1 MTDRSGGVP
10 LIRPLIAAA
19 LVASAA
25 ALAEGPQ
32 TLTIDEAVN
41 EALRVNDQLK
51 AVRYRAEGAED
62 TARSARGR
70 LLPVLN
76 ASDTWQHWDGP
87 FVISL
92 GPPGTPSSG
101 LVARNINTNVFT
113 VAAQQPILGL
123 LHRERDLKAASASAD
138 ASRADELDAQS
149 QIAEQ
154 VRTTYLR
161 HFGSR
166 AGVAIAEASIEQ
178 LQKQVQ
184 DAQARYNAGTITK
197 ADLLRFQ
204 TAVANA
210 QQLRIQQAT
219 LAQTARQALLTLLA
233 RNPEDPTVEFVE
245 PVDLEKQAAVRPPES
260 VDELINRALKNR
272 PEVARA
278 QKEAEAARANGQAR
292 MWALLPEVDVQ
303 AAYSNVR
310 GQVFQPE
317 NASFIGVVSSWPFFT
332 WGTRWY
338 AAQSAQRQA
347 DASASLLENT
357 RKQVAFDVSSKA
369 VQLDA
374 QFVAVQVAE
383 TAIASAEEA
392 YRVTTAQVSAGTA
405 TTTDLLDAQSAL
417 TTARANLAR
426 AQYDRAIARVALDR
440 ATTAR

>member
-1 MTDRSGGVP
+1 MP
-10 LIRPLIAAA
+10 LIRTLTAAA
-19 LVASAA
+19 LLASAT

-32 TLTIDEAVN
+32 TLTIDDAVN
-41 EALRVNDQLK
+41 EAMRVNDQLR
-51 AVRYRAEGAED
+51 AVRFRAEGAED

-70 LLPVLN
+70 LLPALS

-92 GPPGTPSSG
+92 APPGTPSAG
-101 LVARNINTNVFT
+101 VVARNVNTNVFT
-113 VAAQQPILGL
+113 VAANQPILGL
-123 LHRERDLKAASASAD
+123 LHRERDLKAASASAA
-138 ASRADELDAQS
+138 ASRADQADAQS

-161 HFGSR
+161 LFGAR
-166 AGVAIAEASIEQ
+166 AGVSIAQASIEQ

-210 QQLRIQQAT
+210 QQQLITQQT
-219 LAQTARQALLTLLA
+219 LARTSRQLLLTFLA

-245 PVDLEKQAAVRPPES
+245 PLDLEKQAAVRPPS
-260 VDELINRALKNR
+260 STDDLINQALQNR

-278 QKEAEAARANGQAR
+278 QKDAEAARAGGQAR
-292 MWALLPEVDVQ
+292 MWELLPEVDVQ

-310 GQVFQPE
+310 GQIFQPE
-317 NASFIGVVSSWPFFT
+317 NSSFIGVVSSWPFFT
-332 WGTRWY
+332 WGTKWY

-347 DASASLLENT
+347 DASAALLENT
-357 RKQVAFDVSSKA
+357 RKQVAYDVSSKA
-369 VQLDA
+369 AQLDA

-392 YRVTTAQVSAGTA
+392 YRVTSAQVSAGTA

>member
-1 MTDRSGGVP
+1 M
-10 LIRPLIAAA
+10 IRPLTAAV
-19 LVASAA
+19 LLLSCA
-25 ALAEGPQ
+25 ALAQGSQ
-32 TLTIDEAVN
+32 TLTIDDAVN
-41 EALRVNDQLK
+41 EALRLNDQLR
-51 AVRYRAEGAED
+51 AVRFRAEGAED

-70 LLPVLN
+70 LLPALN

-92 GPPGTPSSG
+92 APPGTPSAG
-101 LVARNINTNVFT
+101 VVARNINTNVFT

-123 LHRERDLKAASASAD
+123 VHRERDLRAASASAD
-138 ASRADELDAQS
+138 ASRADEADARA
-149 QIAEQ
+149 QISEQ

-161 HFGSR
+161 LFEAR
-166 AGVAIAEASIEQ
+166 AGIAIAEASIEQ

-210 QQLRIQQAT
+210 QQQRIQAAT
-219 LAQTARQALLTLLA
+219 QAQTARQGLLTLLA
-233 RNPEDPTVEFVE
+233 RNPEDPSLEFVE
-245 PVDLEKQAAVRPPES
+245 PVDLERQAAVRPAGS
-260 VDELINRALKNR
+260 VDEQINRALQNR
-272 PEVARA
+272 PEIARA

-292 MWALLPEVDVQ
+292 LWELLPEVDVQ

-310 GQVFQPE
+310 GQIFQPE
-317 NASFIGVVSSWPFFT
+317 NSSFIGVVTSWPFWT

-347 DASASLLENT
+347 DASAALLESS
-357 RKQVAFDVSSKA
+357 RKQVAYDVSSKA
-369 VQLDA
+369 ALLDA

-392 YRVTTAQVSAGTA
+392 YRVTSAQVSAGTA

-417 TTARANLAR
+417 TTAKLNLAR
-426 AQYDRAIARVALDR
+426 AQYERTIARVSLDR
-440 ATTAR
+440 ASTAR

>member
-1 MTDRSGGVP
+1 M
-10 LIRPLIAAA
+10 IRPLIAAA

-70 LLPVLN
+70 LLPALS

-138 ASRADELDAQS
+138 ASRADEQDAQS

-154 VRTTYLR
+154 VRATYLR

>member
-1 MTDRSGGVP
+1 

>member
-1 MTDRSGGVP
+1 MP
-10 LIRPLIAAA
+10 LIRTLTAAA
-19 LVASAA
+19 LLASAT

-32 TLTIDEAVN
+32 TLTIDDAVN
-41 EALRVNDQLK
+41 EAMRVNDQLR
-51 AVRYRAEGAED
+51 AVRFRAEGAED

-70 LLPVLN
+70 LLPALS

-92 GPPGTPSSG
+92 APPGTPSAG
-101 LVARNINTNVFT
+101 VVARNVNTNVFT
-113 VAAQQPILGL
+113 VAANQPILGL

-138 ASRADELDAQS
+138 ASRADQADAQS

-161 HFGSR
+161 LFGAR
-166 AGVAIAEASIEQ
+166 AGVSIAQASIEQ

-210 QQLRIQQAT
+210 QQQLITQQT
-219 LAQTARQALLTLLA
+219 LARTSRQLLLTFLA

-245 PVDLEKQAAVRPPES
+245 PLDLEKQAAVRPPS
-260 VDELINRALKNR
+260 STDDLINQALQNR

-278 QKEAEAARANGQAR
+278 QKDAEAARAGGQAR
-292 MWALLPEVDVQ
+292 MWELLPEVDVQ

-310 GQVFQPE
+310 GQIFQPE
-317 NASFIGVVSSWPFFT
+317 NSSFIGVVSSWPFFT
-332 WGTRWY
+332 WGTKWY

-347 DASASLLENT
+347 DASAALLENT
-357 RKQVAFDVSSKA
+357 RKQVAYDVSSKA
-369 VQLDA
+369 AQLDA

-392 YRVTTAQVSAGTA
+392 YRVTSAQVSAGTA

>member
-1 MTDRSGGVP
+1 MIQTLTVAV
-10 LIRPLIAAA
+10 L
-19 LVASAA
+19 LVSSAA
-25 ALAEGPQ
+25 PGESPL
-32 TLTIDEAVN
+32 TLTIDDAVA
-41 EALRVNDQLK
+41 EALRVNDQLQ
-51 AVRYRAEGAED
+51 AARYRAEGAED

-70 LLPVLN
+70 LLPALN
-76 ASDTWQHWDGP
+76 ASNTWQHWDGP

-92 GPPGTPSSG
+92 APPGTTSPG
-101 LVARNINTNVFT
+101 VVARNINTNVFT
-113 VAAQQPILGL
+113 VAAQQPVLGL
-123 LHRERDLKAASASAD
+123 LHRERDLKAASTSAE
-138 ASRADELDAQS
+138 ASRADEADARS

-154 VRTTYLR
+154 VRTIYLR
-161 HFGSR
+161 LFEAR

-210 QQLRIQQAT
+210 QQQRIQAAT

-233 RNPEDPTVEFVE
+233 RNPEDPSLEFVE
-245 PVDLEKQAAVRPPES
+245 PLDLERQASVPPSEP
-260 VDELINRALKNR
+260 VDAQINRALQNR
-272 PEVARA
+272 PEVQRA
-278 QKEAEAARANGQAR
+278 QKQAEAARANGQAR
-292 MWALLPEVDVQ
+292 LFELLPEVDVQ

-310 GQVFQPE
+310 GQIFQPE
-317 NASFIGVVSSWPFFT
+317 NSSFIGIVSSWPFWT

-347 DASASLLENT
+347 DAAASLLENS
-357 RKQVAFDVSSKA
+357 RKQVAYDVASKA
-369 VQLDA
+369 SLLEA

-383 TAIASAEEA
+383 TAITSAEEA
-392 YRVTTAQVSAGTA
+392 YRVTSAQVAAGTA

-417 TTARANLAR
+417 TTAKANLAR
-426 AQYDRAIARVALDR
+426 AQYERSIARVSLDR

>member
-1 MTDRSGGVP
+1 M
-10 LIRPLIAAA
+10 IRPLIAAA

>member
-1 MTDRSGGVP
+1 
-10 LIRPLIAAA
+10 LIQTLTVAVL
-19 LVASAA
+19 LVSSAA
-25 ALAEGPQ
+25 PGESPL
-32 TLTIDEAVN
+32 TLTIDDAVA
-41 EALRVNDQLK
+41 EALRVNDQLQ
-51 AVRYRAEGAED
+51 AARYRAEGAED

-70 LLPVLN
+70 LLPALN
-76 ASDTWQHWDGP
+76 ASNTWQHWDGP

-92 GPPGTPSSG
+92 APPGTTSPG
-101 LVARNINTNVFT
+101 VVARNINTNVFT
-113 VAAQQPILGL
+113 VAAQQPVLGL
-123 LHRERDLKAASASAD
+123 LHRERDLKAASTSAE
-138 ASRADELDAQS
+138 ASRADEADARS

-154 VRTTYLR
+154 VRTIYLR
-161 HFGSR
+161 LFEAR

-210 QQLRIQQAT
+210 QQQRIQAAT

-233 RNPEDPTVEFVE
+233 RNPEDPSLEFVE
-245 PVDLEKQAAVRPPES
+245 PLDLERQASVPPSEP
-260 VDELINRALKNR
+260 VDAQINRALQNR
-272 PEVARA
+272 PEVQRA
-278 QKEAEAARANGQAR
+278 QKQAEAARANGQAR
-292 MWALLPEVDVQ
+292 LFELLPEVDVQ

-310 GQVFQPE
+310 GQIFQPE
-317 NASFIGVVSSWPFFT
+317 NSSFIGIVSSWPFWT

-347 DASASLLENT
+347 DAAASLLENS
-357 RKQVAFDVSSKA
+357 RKQVAYDVASKA
-369 VQLDA
+369 SLLEA

-383 TAIASAEEA
+383 TAITSAEEA
-392 YRVTTAQVSAGTA
+392 YRVTSAQVAAGTA

-417 TTARANLAR
+417 TTAKANLAR
-426 AQYDRAIARVALDR
+426 AQYERSIARVSLDR

>member
-1 MTDRSGGVP
+1 M
-10 LIRPLIAAA
+10 IRPLIAAA
-19 LVASAA
+19 LVASAS

-32 TLTIDEAVN
+32 TLTIDETVN

-70 LLPVLN
+70 LLPVLS

-138 ASRADELDAQS
+138 ASRADEQDAQS

-161 HFGSR
+161 HFGAR

-210 QQLRIQQAT
+210 QQLRIQQTT
-219 LAQTARQALLTLLA
+219 LAQTSRQTLLTLLA

-245 PVDLEKQAAVRPPES
+245 PVDLEKQAAARPPES

-278 QKEAEAARANGQAR
+278 QKEAEATRANGQAR

-303 AAYSNVR
+303 AAYSNMR
-310 GQVFQPE
+310 GQIFQPE

-347 DASASLLENT
+347 DAFASLLENT

-369 VQLDA
+369 VQLDS

-383 TAIASAEEA
+383 TAITSAEEA
-392 YRVTTAQVSAGTA
+392 YRVTSAQVSAGTA

>member
-1 MTDRSGGVP
+1 MP
-10 LIRPLIAAA
+10 LTRTLIAAA
-19 LVASAA
+19 LLASAT

-32 TLTIDEAVN
+32 TLTIDDAVN
-41 EALRVNDQLK
+41 EAMRVNDQLR
-51 AVRYRAEGAED
+51 AVRFRAEGAED
-62 TARSARGR
+62 NARSARGR
-70 LLPVLN
+70 LLPALS
-76 ASDTWQHWDGP
+76 ATDTWQHWDGP

-92 GPPGTPSSG
+92 APPGTPSAG
-101 LVARNINTNVFT
+101 VVARNVNTNVFT
-113 VAAQQPILGL
+113 VAANQPILGL
-123 LHRERDLKAASASAD
+123 LHRERDLRAASASAD
-138 ASRADELDAQS
+138 ASRADEADARA

-161 HFGSR
+161 LFGAR
-166 AGVAIAEASIEQ
+166 AGVAIAQASIEQ

-210 QQLRIQQAT
+210 QQQLIQQQT
-219 LAQTARQALLTLLA
+219 LARTSRQLLLTFLA

-245 PVDLEKQAAVRPPES
+245 PLDLERQAAVRPAS
-260 VDELINRALKNR
+260 STDDLINLALKNR

-278 QKEAEAARANGQAR
+278 QKDAEAARASGQAR
-292 MWALLPEVDVQ
+292 MWELLPEVDVQ

-310 GQVFQPE
+310 GQIFQPE
-317 NASFIGVVSSWPFFT
+317 NSSFIGVVSSWPFFT
-332 WGTRWY
+332 WGTKWY

-357 RKQVAFDVSSKA
+357 RKQVAYDVSSKA
-369 VQLDA
+369 AQLEA

-417 TTARANLAR
+417 TTAKANLAR

-440 ATTAR
+440 ATTAH

>member
-1 MTDRSGGVP
+1 V
-10 LIRPLIAAA
+10 IRPLIAAA
-19 LVASAA
+19 LLASVA

-32 TLTIDEAVN
+32 TLTIDDAVN
-41 EALRVNDQLK
+41 EALQVNDQLR

-70 LLPVLN
+70 LLPVLS

-92 GPPGTPSSG
+92 APPGTPSSG

-138 ASRADELDAQS
+138 ASRADESDAQT
-149 QIAEQ
+149 QLAEQ
-154 VRTTYLR
+154 VRTTYL
-161 HFGSR
+161 HLFAAR

-184 DAQARYNAGTITK
+184 DAQARYDAGTITK
-197 ADLLRFQ
+197 ADLLRFR

-210 QQLRIQQAT
+210 RQQLIQQQT
-219 LAQTARQALLTLLA
+219 LAHTSRQQLLTFLA
-233 RNPEDPTVEFVE
+233 RNPEDPTIEFVE
-245 PVDLEKQAAVRPPES
+245 PVDLEKQAAVRPSES
-260 VDELINRALKNR
+260 TDELINRALKNR

-278 QKEAEAARANGQAR
+278 QKDAEAARANGQAR
-292 MWALLPEVDVQ
+292 LFELLPEVDVQ

-310 GQVFQPE
+310 GQIFQPE
-317 NASFIGVVSSWPFFT
+317 NSSFIGIVSSWPFFT

-347 DASASLLENT
+347 DAASSLLQDQ
-357 RKQVAFDVSSKA
+357 RKQVAYDVASKA
-369 VQLDA
+369 ALLEA
-374 QFVAVQVAE
+374 GFVAVQVAE

-392 YRVTTAQVSAGTA
+392 YRVTSAQVSAG
-405 TTTDLLDAQSAL
+405 SAL
-417 TTARANLAR
+417 TTAKANLAR
-426 AQYDRAIARVALDR
+426 AQYERSIARVQLDR
-440 ATTAR
+440 ASTAR

>member
-1 MTDRSGGVP
+1 M
-10 LIRPLIAAA
+10 IRPLIAAA
-19 LVASAA
+19 LLASTA

-41 EALRVNDQLK
+41 EALVVNDQLR

-70 LLPVLN
+70 LLPALS

-92 GPPGTPSSG
+92 APPGTPSAG
-101 LVARNINTNVFT
+101 VVARNVNTNVFT
-113 VAAQQPILGL
+113 VGAQQPVLGL

-138 ASRADELDAQS
+138 ASRADEADARAQL
-149 QIAEQ
+149 AEQ

-161 HFGSR
+161 LFGAR
-166 AGVAIAEASIEQ
+166 TAVAIAEASIEQ

-210 QQLRIQQAT
+210 QQQRIQAATQA
-219 LAQTARQALLTLLA
+219 QISRQALLTLLA

-245 PVDLEKQAAVRPPES
+245 PLDLEREAAVRQS
-260 VDELINRALKNR
+260 ATTDELINRALKNR

-278 QKEAEAARANGQAR
+278 QKEAEAARASGQAR
-292 MWALLPEVDVQ
+292 MWELLPEVDVQ

-310 GQVFQPE
+310 GQIFQPE
-317 NASFIGVVSSWPFFT
+317 NSSFIGVVSSWPFFT

-338 AAQSAQRQA
+338 AAQSAQRRA
-347 DASASLLENT
+347 DAAASLLENT
-357 RKQVAFDVSSKA
+357 RKQVAYDVSSKA

-392 YRVTTAQVSAGTA
+392 YRVTSAQVSAGTA

-426 AQYDRAIARVALDR
+426 AQYDRAIARVSLDR